1 MNSRERF
8 LAALKHEEAD
18 RVPMHD
24 SPWAATIKRWRE
36 EGLTTE
42 TSPAEYY
49 GFGMVRFEA
58 DTSPQFPVRI
68 IEEDEEYILRVHR
81 DGRLMHEERFFAET
95 AGGGREHMLRLYR
108 PGRHYYYLEVASPE
122 AIPNYPSNVAHALG
136 ARAWSSPIWVDTAQ

>member
-68 IEEDEEYILRVHR
+68 IEEDEEYILTTTSFGGRRRNHR
-81 DGRLMHEERFFAET
+81 DYSTTPAIVDYPCKSRKDWKGIKGRLVVDRERVDWEGTWISRWAVDET
-95 AGGGREHMLRLYR
+95 GESR
-108 PGRHYYYLEVASPE
+108 PSRNIEQ
-122 AIPNYPSNVAHALG
+122 
-136 ARAWSSPIWVDTAQ
+136 T